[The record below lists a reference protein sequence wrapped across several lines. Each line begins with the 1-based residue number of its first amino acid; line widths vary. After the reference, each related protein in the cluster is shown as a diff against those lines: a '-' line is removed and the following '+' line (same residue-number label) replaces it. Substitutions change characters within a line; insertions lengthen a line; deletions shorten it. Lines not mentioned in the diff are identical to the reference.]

1 MSNTT
6 KHFVVIDGGTQNIKA
21 FIFDE
26 NGNEVYGESSPV
38 APYFAVQPDFAEQDA
53 EAYLQIVQR
62 VTRDVV
68 QNSQISVD
76 TLVGVAITTHRST
89 IVPVDEKGKPVRSAI
104 TWLDE
109 RKTEG
114 LKLPGGPIMPLVFK
128 VVRME
133 ERLREYQR
141 RSKFNWLK
149 RHEPEN
155 YDRTFKFLTISS
167 HILHSLTGE
176 FKDCSSMIVGLFP
189 IDLKSLQWHPW
200 KIIYEIFGVE
210 RDRLPALVSPVEIAG
225 TVSEEG
231 ARRFGVPQGLPV
243 VIGAGDK
250 QSELLG
256 AGVTT
261 SGIAEI
267 SYGTAAVIELLSSKY
282 ITHPRMDFFTWGA
295 AIPGHWALEGFVGK
309 GYWMV
314 SWFKD
319 EFGKKEED
327 EASRLGVAPEVVLD
341 KQLGNIPPGSM
352 GLLVQPYWH
361 PRENDPLSKGA
372 MIGFSGEHSR
382 KHVYR
387 AIIEG
392 IAYELRRLG
401 ELIVKQSGTTIAELR
416 VGSGGSRSDE
426 VMQITADVFGLP
438 AMRMHT
444 SNLSALGA
452 AIDAAVALGIHK
464 SFPEAVEQMVRIKT
478 VFQPVDENA
487 RIYDRLFREVYVKMY
502 PALSPL
508 HQRIAEITNYP
519 KLR

>member
-1 MSNTT
+1 MTGAV
-6 KHFVVIDGGTQNIKA
+6 KYFIVIDGGTQNIKA
-21 FIFDE
+21 FVFDE
-26 NGNEVYGESSPV
+26 TGNEIHGESSPV
-38 APYFAVQPDFAEQDA
+38 TPYVALQPDFAEQDA
-53 EAYLQIVQR
+53 EAYMGIVQK
-62 VTRDVV
+62 VTMSVM
-68 QNSQISVD
+68 QNSGISAD
-76 TLVGVAITTHRST
+76 ALAGIAITTHRST
-89 IVPVDEKGKPVRSAI
+89 IVPVDQNGNPIRSAI

-114 LKLPGGPIMPLVFK
+114 LKLPGGPVMSLAFK
-128 VVRME
+128 VARME

-149 RHEPEN
+149 IYEPDN
-155 YDRTFKFLTISS
+155 YDRTFKFLTVSS
-167 HILHSLTGE
+167 YILHSLTNE

-189 IDLKSLQWHPW
+189 VDLKGLQWHPW

-210 RDRLPALVSPVEIAG
+210 RDRLPALVSPVDIAG

-267 SYGTAAVIELLSSKY
+267 SYGTAAVIEMLSSKY
-282 ITHPRMDFFTWGA
+282 VTHPRMDFFTWGA
-295 AIPGHWALEGFVGK
+295 AIPGRWALEGFVGR

-314 SWFKD
+314 SWFKS
-319 EFGKKEED
+319 EFGKREED
-327 EASRLGVAPEVVLD
+327 EALRLGVAPEAVLD
-341 KQLGNIPPGSM
+341 KQLPDIPPGSM

-372 MIGFSGEHSR
+372 IIGFSGEHTR

-392 IAYELRRLG
+392 IGYELRRLG
-401 ELIVKQSGTTIAELR
+401 ELMVKHSGNAITELR
-416 VGSGGSRSDE
+416 VGGGGSQSDE
-426 VMQITADVFGLP
+426 IMQITADVFGLP
-438 AMRMHT
+438 VMRMHT
-444 SNLSALGA
+444 SNLAALGA
-452 AIDAAVALGIHK
+452 AIDAAVALRIHR
-464 SFPEAVEQMVRIKT
+464 SFPEAVERMVRVKST
-478 VFQPVDENA
+478 FQPVDENVK
-487 RIYDRLFREVYVKMY
+487 IYDRLFKEVYIKMY

-508 HQRIAEITNYP
+508 HHRIAEITNYP

>member
-1 MSNTT
+1 MRDIM
-6 KHFVVIDGGTQNIKA
+6 KHFIVIDGGTQNIKA

-26 NGNEVYGESSPV
+26 NGNEVCGESSPV
-38 APYFAVQPDFAEQDA
+38 TPYLAVQPDFAEQDA
-53 EAYLQIVQR
+53 EAYLQITQK
-62 VTRDVV
+62 VTRSLV
-68 QNSQISVD
+68 QNSGIPAD
-76 TLVGVAITTHRST
+76 TLAAVAITTHRST
-89 IVPVDEKGKPVRSAI
+89 IVPVDDNGNPVRSAI

-114 LKLPGGPIMPLVFK
+114 LRLPGGPVMSLFFNAAGMAEK
-128 VVRME
+128 
-133 ERLREYQR
+133 LKEYQR

-155 YDRTFKFLTISS
+155 YARTFKFLTISS
-167 HILHSLTGE
+167 HIFHSLTGE

-189 IDLKSLQWHPW
+189 IDLKRLQWHPW
-200 KIIYEIFGVE
+200 RIIYEIFGVE
-210 RDRLPALVSPVEIAG
+210 RVRLPVLVSPVEVAG

-231 ARRFGVPQGLPV
+231 SRRFGVPQGLPV
-243 VIGAGDK
+243 IIGAGDK

-261 SGIAEI
+261 TDIAEI

-282 ITHPRMDFFTWGA
+282 VTHPRMDFFTWGA
-295 AIPGHWALEGFVGK
+295 AIPRHWALEGFVGR

-314 SWFKD
+314 SWFKN
-319 EFGKKEED
+319 EFGKREED
-327 EASRLGVAPEVVLD
+327 EALRLGLAPEVVLD
-341 KQLGNIPPGSM
+341 KQLIDIPPGSM

-372 MIGFSGEHSR
+372 MIGFSGEHTR

-392 IAYELRRLG
+392 IGYELRRLG
-401 ELIVKQSGTTIAELR
+401 ELIAQRSGSAITELR
-416 VGSGGSRSDE
+416 VGGGGSQSDE
-426 VMQITADVFGLP
+426 IMQITADIFGLP
-438 AMRMHT
+438 AKRMHT

-452 AIDAAVALGIHK
+452 AIDATVALGIHET
-464 SFPEAVEQMVRIKT
+464 FPEAVERMVRVKT
-478 VFQPVDENA
+478 AFQPVDENA
-487 RIYDRLFREVYVKMY
+487 KIYDRLFREVFVNMY
-502 PALSPL
+502 PTLSPL
-508 HQRIAEITNYP
+508 HRKIAEITNYP